1 MMKKF
6 MLICMC
12 LGLLF
17 APLRAQ
23 AADSMAQPATLP
35 NAAQEAKVQRMV
47 PVSFIVLDQTGEA
60 SPAIRREWRQTV
72 KQAYHVPYYSMLTDP
87 KGEIAAQQLIGAS
100 NQSTSK
106 LDAALL
112 AQIAEEAKAQV
123 VALMLIH
130 QMEQQMVQGMW
141 HWHDGPDTYIRT
153 YTSAD
158 LYVYKTEGDKLLKK
172 VIRDVSTREIGIDEK
187 PERIIKYAM
196 MKLVNKM
203 ENRPDI

>member
-1 MMKKF
+1 MKKF
-6 MLICMC
+6 ILLCMC

-17 APLRAQ
+17 VPLGTQ
-23 AADSMAQPATLP
+23 AANSMDKPVTLL
-35 NAAQEAKVQRMV
+35 NDVQEAKVQRMV

-72 KQAYHVPYYSMLTDP
+72 KQAYHVPYYTLLTDT

-106 LDAALL
+106 LDAVLL
-112 AQIAEEAKAQV
+112 GQIAEEAQAQV
-123 VALMLIH
+123 VALMIIH
-130 QMEQQMVQGMW
+130 QMDQQMVQGMW

-158 LYVYKTEGDKLLKK
+158 LYVYKKEGDKLLKK